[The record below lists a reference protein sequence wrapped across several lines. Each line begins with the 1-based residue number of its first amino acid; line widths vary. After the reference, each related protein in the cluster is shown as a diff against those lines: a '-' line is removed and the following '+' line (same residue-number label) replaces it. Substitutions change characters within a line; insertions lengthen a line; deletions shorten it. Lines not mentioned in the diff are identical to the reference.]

1 MLLTLFGGPQ
11 GAEARATRE
20 APDLPRSPDS
30 NPTPGQERTHELR
43 LNPHHRGCGQLFFFF
58 LLLLFTFYLAVLRLG
73 CSRRGICL
81 QHANSQL

>member
-1 MLLTLFGGPQ
+1 MNSG
-11 GAEARATRE
+11 
-20 APDLPRSPDS
+20 S
-30 NPTPGQERTHELR
+30 THTTGDVV
-43 LNPHHRGCGQLFFFF
+43 NYFFFF